1 MRVNKLPDLGS
12 GKTILIAPLNWGLGH
27 ATRLIPIVRNYKHK
41 HKIILAGNEPSLSVL
56 SHEFSELETI
66 AIPEQIF
73 SFDRHFFSPV
83 NILHFYGQ
91 LKKSIWED
99 YETIKGLIVKYKI
112 DIIISD
118 NRYGLRH
125 ADTYNI
131 LITHQLMLKLPRPWS
146 FLENAVHR
154 NILKKIRKF
163 DESWVPDFS
172 GKQNLSGDLSHRYPV
187 PGNTKF
193 INPLSRFQNKIPLPA
208 ENNKKVLV
216 ILSGPEPQRTEFEK
230 RLEQIFIKNNIMATI
245 LLGKP
250 NVTES
255 TKNELITKLP
265 HATDDEFINLVKIH
279 SKVIARAGYST
290 IMDFYFLQRP
300 VVLVPTPKQTEQIYL
315 AQHLKN
321 HPRFTFVEE
330 ENLENYLVNC

>member
-1 MRVNKLPDLGS
+1 VNNLPDLGT

-27 ATRLIPIVRNYKHK
+27 ATRLIPIVRRYKHT
-41 HKIILAGNEPSLSVL
+41 HKIMLAGNGHSLSVL
-56 SHEFSELETI
+56 SHEFPDLETV
-66 AIPEQIF
+66 AIPQQIF
-73 SFDRHFFSPV
+73 FFDQHFFSPV
-83 NILHFYGQ
+83 NILHFYGL
-91 LKKSIWED
+91 LKKSIRED
-99 YETIKGLIVKYKI
+99 YETIKDLIVKYKI

-146 FLENAVHR
+146 FLENMVHR
-154 NILKKIRKF
+154 NLLRKIRKF
-163 DESWVPDFS
+163 DECWVPDFS
-172 GKQNLSGDLSHRYPV
+172 GKENLSGDLSHQYPL
-187 PGNTKF
+187 PGNAKF

-216 ILSGPEPQRTEFEK
+216 ILSGPEPQRTEFKK
-230 RLEQIFIKNNIMATI
+230 RLEQIFIKNNITATL

-250 NVTES
+250 NLKES
-255 TKNELITKLP
+255 TKNKLITKLP
-265 HATDDEFINLVKIH
+265 DATDDEFINLVKNHTI
-279 SKVIARAGYST
+279 ILARAGYST
-290 IMDFYFLQRP
+290 IMDFYFLQKP
-300 VVLVPTPKQTEQIYL
+300 IVLVPTPKQTEQIYL

-330 ENLENYLVNC
+330 KNLENYFVNC